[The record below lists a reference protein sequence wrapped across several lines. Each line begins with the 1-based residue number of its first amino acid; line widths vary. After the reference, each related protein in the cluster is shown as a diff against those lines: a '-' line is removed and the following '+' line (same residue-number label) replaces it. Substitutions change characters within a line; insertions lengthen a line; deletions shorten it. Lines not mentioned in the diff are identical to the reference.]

1 MPQKGSL
8 FITIQIHLN
17 TETIMYRINNFEPYY
32 RIYLYPIFRAVFET
46 TGLKDDLSPNEVLAL
61 RTYISQQR
69 AITDEEVNTFYNE
82 GFARCDDEEA
92 FKVISIFGPEAKQFA
107 AELLTVVFNAE
118 PRTEMEKRRFYE
130 VFQLCAL

>member
-1 MPQKGSL
+1 
-8 FITIQIHLN
+8 
-17 TETIMYRINNFEPYY
+17 MYRINNFEPYY

-46 TGLKDDLSPNEVLAL
+46 TGLKDALSPNEVLAL

-69 AITDEEVNTFYNE
+69 AITDEEVNNFYDE

-92 FKVISIFGPEAKQFA
+92 FKVISIFGPEAKQFT

>member
-1 MPQKGSL
+1 MPQKGSP
-8 FITIQIHLN
+8 FITIQIHQN

-46 TGLKDDLSPNEVLAL
+46 TGLKDALSPNEVLAL

-69 AITDEEVNTFYNE
+69 AITDEEVNNFYDE

-92 FKVISIFGPEAKQFA
+92 FKVISIFGPEAKQFTG
-107 AELLTVVFNAE
+107 ELLTVAFNAE

-130 VFQLCAL
+130 VLQLCAL

>member
-1 MPQKGSL
+1 MPQKGSP
-8 FITIQIHLN
+8 FITIQIHQN

-46 TGLKDDLSPNEVLAL
+46 TGLKDALSPNEVLAL

-69 AITDEEVNTFYNE
+69 AITDEEVNNFYDE

-92 FKVISIFGPEAKQFA
+92 FKVISIFGPEAKQFT
-107 AELLTVVFNAE
+107 AELLTMVFNAE
-118 PRTEMEKRRFYE
+118 PRTEMEQRRFYE